1 MKEADVNNYRMLLM
15 AKREEIACKLPRRE
29 ELWIVQSNEQIET
42 IQLAGQREF
51 AARTLEREARSLVQ
65 IGEALQRID
74 DGEFGICLDCEE
86 PISAK
91 RLAAV
96 PWAGYCLRC
105 QEKRDREDAT
115 STFEPQL
122 AA

>member
-1 MKEADVNNYRMLLM
+1 MKEPDVNKYRMLLM

-51 AARTLEREARSLVQ
+51 AARTLERQARSLVQ
-65 IGEALQRID
+65 IGEALKRLD
-74 DGEFGICLDCEE
+74 EGEFGICLDCEE

-91 RLAAV
+91 RLAVV

-105 QEKRDREDAT
+105 QERRDGDEAA
-115 STFEPQL
+115 SSLEPQL